1 MSIAEFTTTFS
12 PTTTAALRRP
22 RSTQLDRAA
31 KGAVL
36 GAVAAVPPITALHL
50 SATDPIEPSGWTI
63 SDYVVSLP
71 QGTLLF
77 ALTTGALAVGA
88 AALVNGL
95 GPIPGTRGIRVL
107 LILWASALIVAAV
120 FPTNLRGTPQNA
132 SSDIHLYA
140 GAVVFAAL
148 PAAAALLARWLHRT
162 AEQSD
167 DPARRTAHR
176 AAAVL
181 RVAAAVAGLL
191 SAALIT
197 NRLPGVIGMPELM
210 LPPGILQRVAGAAQ
224 IVLLAMSAIALLRS
238 GRRPPR
244 TASSR

>member
-22 RSTQLDRAA
+22 RRTQLDRAA

-71 QGTLLF
+71 QG
-77 ALTTGALAVGA
+77 
-88 AALVNGL
+88 
-95 GPIPGTRGIRVL
+95 
-107 LILWASALIVAAV
+107 
-120 FPTNLRGTPQNA
+120 
-132 SSDIHLYA
+132 
-140 GAVVFAAL
+140 
-148 PAAAALLARWLHRT
+148 
-162 AEQSD
+162 
-167 DPARRTAHR
+167 
-176 AAAVL
+176 
-181 RVAAAVAGLL
+181 
-191 SAALIT
+191 
-197 NRLPGVIGMPELM
+197 
-210 LPPGILQRVAGAAQ
+210 ILQRVAGAAQ